1 MGNHCKKS
9 VLRTVRGGKED
20 ERDLDNPVESRG
32 TRKTEETEEE
42 EEEEE
47 EERRRRRR
55 KRKRKRRRR
64 FDLI

>member
-9 VLRTVRGGKED
+9 VLRTVRGGKGD

-47 EERRRRRR
+47 EE
-55 KRKRKRRRR
+55 KEKEKGEE
-64 FDLI
+64 DLI